1 MHEMQLQPRAA
12 SAPEAGGD
20 KDGAGAGRAD
30 GQERLQH
37 VVRPRGAHVKHLGA
51 HRGGSLA
58 IL

>member
-1 MHEMQLQPRAA
+1 MQLQSRAA